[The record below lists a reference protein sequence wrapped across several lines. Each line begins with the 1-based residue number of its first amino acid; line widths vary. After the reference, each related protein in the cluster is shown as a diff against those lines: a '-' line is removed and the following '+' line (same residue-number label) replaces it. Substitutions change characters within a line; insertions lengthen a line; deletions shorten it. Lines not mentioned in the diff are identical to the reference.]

1 MSLSKEEFFQM
12 KKVSIIIPAYNAS
25 KTIDKALN
33 CLKNQSYTN
42 FEVLTVDDGSSDST
56 LSILQYWQ
64 KMDDRFHAIHIEHG
78 GVSRARNTGISQAT
92 GDYIQF
98 MDADDTLSENM
109 LSKMVDLLE
118 KNDADLCV
126 CRYTNSI
133 LKCFYQDNVYD
144 LTNKNDLYSFYQD
157 CFGLVMPWNKLW
169 KRECFTIPYDEN
181 VHISE
186 DELCNFSNLPN
197 VKKVVSTSEYLYF
210 YVLNMM
216 RPKEEQ
222 KEDATIDKLFKGNFW
237 ENKTSMCHQLLSYM
251 PQHEAVVD
259 RAITNG
265 IWPQELAD
273 ELKYLRVIDY
283 AFWQLVPFIAAG
295 VPKFG
300 LVIEYTNI
308 FNSKEFLSYFDSQN
322 KYGFELKK
330 LSPQEQT
337 DLIGKFIDLCTEA
350 FHQNANDKD
359 ITFAFVFMTIFLKL
373 FTIQN
378 DKLNIV
384 SYQAKLIDDAN
395 TNSTIE
401 AKCAN
406 SVLHI

>member
-1 MSLSKEEFFQM
+1 M
-12 KKVSIIIPAYNAS
+12 KKVSIIVPAYNAS
-25 KTIDKALN
+25 KTIDAALT
-33 CLKNQSYTN
+33 CLKNQTYKN
-42 FEVLTVDDGSSDST
+42 FEVLAVDDGSTDST

-64 KMDDRFHAIHIEHG
+64 EQDDRFKAIHIEHG
-78 GVSRARNTGISQAT
+78 GVSRARNTGIANAT

-98 MDADDTLSENM
+98 MDADDTLSEHM
-109 LSKMVDLLE
+109 LEKMVSLLE

-133 LKCFYQDNVYD
+133 LKCFYEDKVYD
-144 LTNKNDLYSFYQD
+144 LTNKDDLYSFYQD

-169 KRECFTIPYDEN
+169 KRECFKTSYDES

-222 KEDATIDKLFKGNFW
+222 KNEDATIDKLFKGNFW

-259 RAITNG
+259 RAIKDNL
-265 IWPQELAD
+265 WPKELAE

-283 AFWQLVPFIAAG
+283 AFWQLVPFVASG

-300 LVIEYTNI
+300 LIVEYTSI
-308 FNSKEFLSYFDSQN
+308 FNCKEFVSYFNSQK
-322 KYGFELKK
+322 KYGFKLKK
-330 LSPQEQT
+330 ITTQQQAE
-337 DLIGKFIDLCTEA
+337 LIEKFIDFCIEA
-350 FHQNANDKD
+350 FQKNADNRD
-359 ITFAFVFMTIFLKL
+359 ITFAFVFMSIFLKL
-373 FTIQN
+373 FTE
-378 DKLNIV
+378 KCGTLNLV
-384 SYQAKLIDDAN
+384 SNQARLIDELDH
-395 TNSTIE
+395 NSTIE
-401 AKCAN
+401 AQCAN
-406 SVLHI
+406 SVLKQFGF